1 MKRFKTSGRGS
12 FARFGLRPHWVRT
25 NATFRGGRRL

>member
-1 MKRFKTSGRGS
+1 MKRYASSGQGS

-25 NATFRGGRRL
+25 NSAYRGGRRL